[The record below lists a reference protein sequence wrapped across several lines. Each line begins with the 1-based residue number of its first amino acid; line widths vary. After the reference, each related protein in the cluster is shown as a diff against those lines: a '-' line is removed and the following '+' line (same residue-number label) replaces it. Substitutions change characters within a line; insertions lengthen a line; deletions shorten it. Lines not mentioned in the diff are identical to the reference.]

1 MLNALWAGMILVG
14 VIWGAIH
21 GTLDAVT
28 EELLNS
34 AGAAVSLCITML
46 GILSFWTGI
55 LEIAKNSGLLS
66 QLSRLLRPILRF
78 LFPSVPEGHPAEAAI
93 STNVVANI
101 LGLGWAATPAGL
113 QAMQE
118 LSKLQSD
125 TAADGIPSSV
135 SSARSSARTDRRT
148 RTADLRA
155 ASNDMCNFLILNMS
169 SLQLIPINMIAY
181 RSQYGSVNPAAI
193 LMPALL
199 ATTVSTLAGILAAK
213 FLERIWP

>member
-1 MLNALWAGMILVG
+1 MLNALWGGMILVG
-14 VIWGAIH
+14 VIWGALH

-34 AGAAVSLCITML
+34 AQAAVSLCITML

-66 QLSRLLRPILRF
+66 QLSRLLRPLLRL
-78 LFPSVPEGHPAEAAI
+78 LFPSVPQGHPAEAAI

-118 LSKLQSD
+118 LSKLQAEPS
-125 TAADGIPSSV
+125 AAGTPSK
-135 SSARSSARTDRRT
+135 A
-148 RTADLRA
+148 ADLRA

-199 ATTVSTLAGILAAK
+199 ATTASTLAGILAAK
-213 FLERIWP
+213 FLERTWP

>member
-1 MLNALWAGMILVG
+1 MVLMLNALWGGMILVG
-14 VIWGAIH
+14 VIWGALH
-21 GTLDAVT
+21 GTLGSVT

-66 QLSRLLRPILRF
+66 QLSRLLRPLLRL
-78 LFPSVPEGHPAEAAI
+78 LFPSVPEGHPAESSIA
-93 STNVVANI
+93 TNVVANI

-113 QAMQE
+113 QAMQD
-118 LSKLQSD
+118 LDTLQ
-125 TAADGIPSSV
+125 AEQ
-135 SSARSSARTDRRT
+135 SAPN
-148 RTADLRA
+148 LRA

-181 RSQYGSVNPAAI
+181 RSQYGSVSPAAI

-199 ATTVSTLAGILAAK
+199 ATTASTLAGILAAK

>member
-1 MLNALWAGMILVG
+1 MLNALWGGMILLG
-14 VIWGAIH
+14 VIWGALH
-21 GTLDAVT
+21 GTLGAVT
-28 EELLNS
+28 DELLGS

-55 LEIAKNSGLLS
+55 LEIARNSGLLS
-66 QLSRLLRPILRF
+66 QLSRLLRPLLRF
-78 LFPSVPEGHPAEAAI
+78 LFPSVPAGHPAESSIA
-93 STNVVANI
+93 TNVVANI

-113 QAMQE
+113 QAMQDLDSLRKE
-118 LSKLQSD
+118 QAASDLRGASSLHTASGLQATSH
-125 TAADGIPSSV
+125 P
-135 SSARSSARTDRRT
+135 
-148 RTADLRA
+148 RA

-181 RSQYGSVNPAAI
+181 RSQYGSVNPASI